1 MVIKSQTRP
10 CHSQGTSLMC
20 IWQYCRLSA
29 ASHDPYNED
38 MRVELLPYD
47 LQFQMFKILSIETE
61 DEKGKDRLLLKSLN
75 IYLGPIS

>member
-1 MVIKSQTRP
+1 
-10 CHSQGTSLMC
+10 MC
-20 IWQYCRLSA
+20 ISLCYRLSA

-61 DEKGKDRLLLKSLN
+61 DEKGRPHNIPTWDFLKVGINANQRNFN
-75 IYLGPIS
+75 II

>member
-1 MVIKSQTRP
+1 M
-10 CHSQGTSLMC
+10 M
-20 IWQYCRLSA
+20 YFRLSA

-61 DEKGKDRLLLKSLN
+61 DEKGILIN
-75 IYLGPIS
+75 YN